1 MLYSDGRAPVKTEQF
16 CADFYESHPDI
27 TGMSA
32 DQFDNLVG
40 RSNERYQ
47 SLPYHGY
54 AHPMQ
59 VMWDAAALISQYGI
73 KLPAESRAGL
83 FVGIAYHDMGES
95 FPAEER
101 QHKSPEQFSA
111 DSMYEDRAKLGLDD
125 RVLDIARSCIVATA
139 PGIFKRRAVETRVM
153 VRADIANVLSG
164 DFERMAEATRLL
176 VDERMLKDHQDH
188 DDFLIESFIRNT
200 TAVLGHYL
208 QTDLHVHPKDEWS
221 KQSTNAMQK
230 VNTQIPPIARNHFN
244 GIARSLGH
252 QMQDGVYPYRISQG
266 SSFVVT
272 PAPWTDSPG
281 PSTTS

>member
-1 MLYSDGRAPVKTEQF
+1 MLYSDGRAPVETDKF
-16 CADFYESHPDI
+16 SADFYDAHGDI
-27 TGMSA
+27 TGMSP
-32 DQFDNLVG
+32 DQFANLVG
-40 RSNERYQ
+40 HSSQGYQ

-59 VMWDAAALISQYGI
+59 VMWDAAALIKQYGI
-73 KLPAESRAGL
+73 KLSKDSQAGL
-83 FVGIAYHDMGES
+83 FTGTAYHDLGEG

-101 QHKSPEQFSA
+101 QHKTPEEFSA

-125 RVLDIARSCIVATA
+125 RILDIARGCIIATA
-139 PGIFKRRAVETRVM
+139 PGRFKRRGVETRVI
-153 VRADIANVLSG
+153 VRADIANILSD
-164 DFERMAEATRLL
+164 DFERMAQATRLL

-188 DDFLIESFIRNT
+188 DDFLIETFIWNT
-200 TAVLGHYL
+200 SAVLGHFL

-230 VNTQIPPIARNHFN
+230 VNTQIPPIARNHFSD
-244 GIARSLGH
+244 IARSLGH

-272 PAPWTDSPG
+272 PAPWTGSPD
-281 PSTTS
+281 PSTAS